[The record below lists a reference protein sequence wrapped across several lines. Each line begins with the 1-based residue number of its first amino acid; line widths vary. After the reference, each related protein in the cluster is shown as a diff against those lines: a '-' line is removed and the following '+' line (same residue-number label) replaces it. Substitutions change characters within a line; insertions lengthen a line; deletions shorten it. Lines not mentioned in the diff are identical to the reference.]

1 MEVRRCLECGAPL
14 KGRADQ
20 KYCNDLCRNAF
31 NNKKLGRTSNYM
43 RKINRILKKN
53 HSILKKLNP
62 NDKTTTFRNTLE
74 KQGFRFDYF
83 THTYTTRSGRI
94 YFFVYDEGYSEL
106 DNKRFVLVRKEDI

>member
-31 NNKKLGRTSNYM
+31 NNKKLGRSSNYM

-53 HSILKKLNP
+53 HSILKDLNP
-62 NDKTTTFRNTLE
+62 EEKTTTLRSILE
-74 KQGFRFDYF
+74 KQGFSFDYF

-106 DNKRFVLVRKEDI
+106 DSNRFVLVRKEDI